1 MYESTWINLS
11 QVEHIRKTG
20 AQLQNA
26 NINEMTFQINSNI

>member
-11 QVEHIRKTG
+11 QVEHTKKTG

-26 NINEMTFQINSNI
+26 NNINEMTTQFYN